1 MFLGENVTS
10 SATPYSTPTPMPIS
24 PPPQRGRSPPPRTPD
39 SNGLTPSS
47 QRSLA
52 RRRIESP
59 PSPTPQRNIPQRR
72 SLRTIRPR
80 RFYGDT
86 PTPSPPKLCS
96 RTRHLKPHNE
106 FIDPVTGEEY
116 EVCNECRHQ
125 LEERRQH
132 DLERMQA
139 HTDEIEQQIQQSE
152 QELQRLGL
160 IDQGNL
166 SVTILLIWK
175 RFLRST
181 SDLRRRPSTYSDI
194 P

>member
-1 MFLGENVTS
+1 MTS
-10 SATPYSTPTPMPIS
+10 SATPYSGTPTPMPIS
-24 PPPQRGRSPPPRTPD
+24 PPSQRGRSPPPRTPD

-59 PSPTPQRNIPQRR
+59 PSPTPQRSTPQRR

-80 RFYGDT
+80 HFYGDT

-116 EVCNECRHQ
+116 EVCNECCHQ

>member
-1 MFLGENVTS
+1 
-10 SATPYSTPTPMPIS
+10 MPIS
-24 PPPQRGRSPPPRTPD
+24 PPSQRGRSPRPSTPD

-59 PSPTPQRNIPQRR
+59 PAPTPARNIPQRR

-86 PTPSPPKLCS
+86 PTPPLSKLCS
-96 RTRHLKPHNE
+96 RTRHLKPHEE
-106 FIDPVTGEEY
+106 FVDPVTGEEY

-132 DLERMQA
+132 ELQRMQPHA
-139 HTDEIEQQIQQSE
+139 ANIEQQIQQGE
-152 QELQRLGL
+152 EE
-160 IDQGNL
+160 
-166 SVTILLIWK
+166 
-175 RFLRST
+175 
-181 SDLRRRPSTYSDI
+181 
-194 P
+194 